1 MTPDVDLSVVIK
13 ARLELEARRVDA
25 VDSMRSVGPAAES
38 VDRLAGDRLRSIVNG
53 QRARFERVNPARVS
67 FGDLAELQK
76 STDRVAGEGLALT
89 MGMLTRAAGLDD
101 GRCEQADLFV
111 GELAARVDRRL
122 ARMSVPG
129 DGDSVHRATDVIR
142 RRVPDDGL
150 WDLPVMAHEFGH
162 LVAGG
167 SSSWDPGADVIT
179 APVAAALQGLEGAA
193 RAQEE
198 ELFCDLFA
206 AYTIGPSF
214 LCTQVFHRLDPWA
227 SAVARR
233 DASHPG
239 DPTRVHAVLVLLD
252 KMRGRM
258 SPHHFDTHLYWA
270 RAAWQQ
276 MQATAPPEAV
286 LTDQQAAEVKARV
299 ASWWAVL
306 TNHLSG
312 FVHIRSLVADQL
324 VAAIRSAAAIP
335 PAEGFLAADVLNE
348 AWSVRLG
355 CWFEGRSPHGY
366 EQRAES
372 LLADAL
378 RAGDR

>member
-1 MTPDVDLSVVIK
+1 MMPEMDLSVVIK

-25 VDSMRSVGPAAES
+25 VDSMRSAGPAAEA
-38 VDRLAGDRLRSIVNG
+38 VDRLAGDRLRSIVSD
-53 QRARFERVNPARVS
+53 QRARFGRTDPARVS
-67 FGDLAELQK
+67 FGDLAELQR
-76 STDRVAGEGLALT
+76 STDRVAREGLALT

-111 GELAARVDRRL
+111 GQLAARVDRRL

-129 DGDSVHRATDVIR
+129 DGESVHRATDVIR

-167 SSSWDPGADVIT
+167 SSSWDPGADVVT
-179 APVAAALQGLEGAA
+179 APVATALEGLEGAA

-206 AYTIGPSF
+206 AYAIGPSF
-214 LCTQVFHRLDPWA
+214 VCTQIFHRLDPWA
-227 SAVARR
+227 PAVARR

-252 KMRGRM
+252 KMRGRT

-270 RAAWQQ
+270 RAGWQQ
-276 MQATAPPEAV
+276 MQNTASSEAV
-286 LTDQQAAEVKARV
+286 LTDEQTAEVTARV

-312 FVHIRSLVADQL
+312 FAFTRSAAADQ
-324 VAAIRSAAAIP
+324 VYAAIRSATAEP
-335 PAEGFLAADVLNE
+335 PRVGFSATDVLDA

-355 CWFEGRSPHGY
+355 CWFEGRNPDGY

-372 LLADAL
+372 LLAAAL
-378 RAGDR
+378 QAGD